1 MRGNTEYAIERM
13 CTEVAQIRMLMEGG
27 VRKPAC
33 DFCRV
38 GLNKPETFT
47 VIAHNGRQMQVT
59 WNFCPVCGRK
69 LERL

>member
-1 MRGNTEYAIERM
+1 MREKTEYAIERM
-13 CTEVAQIRMLMEGG
+13 CTEIAQIRRLMERG
-27 VRKPAC
+27 VEKEGC

-38 GLNKPETFT
+38 GLNKPETFSVMT
-47 VIAHNGRQMQVT
+47 HNGRQMTAT

>member
-1 MRGNTEYAIERM
+1 MREKTEYAIERM
-13 CTEVAQIRMLMEGG
+13 CADVAQIRKLMERGAG
-27 VRKPAC
+27 KTGC

-38 GLNKPETFT
+38 GLNKPETFSVVT
-47 VIAHNGRQMQVT
+47 HDGRQMTVT